1 MGVGAVN
8 WDKAEEP
15 LRLLQLARETAPESR
30 FALASSITDL
40 YAERGQRLKAREE
53 EMIEEILDRLVRAFE
68 IDLRKAMAERLAQRP
83 KVPRSLILLLA
94 DDDIEVAR
102 PILRDSLLLA
112 AADLV
117 DIIQRH
123 GEGHQLAIAERSAL
137 DESVSA
143 ALVETSNVVVVETL
157 LRNPGAKLKTQ
168 TLEHLVAE
176 ARWVERYRAPL
187 VQRRELTED
196 LARRLVGLVS
206 GVLRQYILKTFEI
219 DPESLD
225 EDLEAAA
232 GQSLDAAITQA
243 GQELR
248 ALPAQLSGLKR
259 ISPQLL
265 IKILR
270 KGDLPMF
277 QSLFGELACISKDR
291 LAYILAQPESRAFAV
306 ICRALDFAKPDYAVM
321 LFMIRQLRGIDQRDD
336 PRSIAR
342 MIEFY
347 GELDPKHCFDS
358 LKRWR
363 RDPAYQKAVDD
374 FEDFRP
380 SGPPH

>member
-1 MGVGAVN
+1 MGVGAVE
-8 WDKAEEP
+8 WDKAAEP
-15 LRLLQLARETAPESR
+15 WRLLQLARETAPESR
-30 FALASSITDL
+30 FALATSITDL
-40 YAERGQRLKAREE
+40 YAERGERFKAREE

-68 IDLRKAMAERLAQRP
+68 LDLRQALAERLATRP
-83 KVPRSLILLLA
+83 RVPRGLILMLA

-117 DIIQRH
+117 DIIERH
-123 GEGHQLAIAERSAL
+123 GEGHQLAIAERQEL
-137 DESVSA
+137 DEAVSD
-143 ALVETSNVVVVETL
+143 ALVKTSNVVVVETL
-157 LRNPGAKLKTQ
+157 LRNPRAQLKTA

-187 VQRRELTED
+187 VHREELTEA
-196 LARRLVGLVS
+196 LARRLYGLVS
-206 GVLRQYILKTFEI
+206 GVLRQRILTSFDI
-219 DPESLD
+219 DPGTLD
-225 EDLEAAA
+225 KEIEGAVNDKLGETLEKA
-232 GQSLDAAITQA
+232 G
-243 GQELR
+243 GELR
-248 ALPAQLSGLKR
+248 ALPQQLSGLKR

-277 QSLFGELACISKDR
+277 QSLLGELACISKDR
-291 LAYILAQPESRAFAV
+291 LSYILAQPDSRCFAV
-306 ICRALDFAKPDYAVM
+306 VCRALGFAKPDFAVM

-347 GELDPKHCFDS
+347 GELDTEACLAS

-363 RDPAYQKAVDD
+363 RDPAYRQAVDD

-380 SGPPH
+380 AGAPH